1 MMTKPKP
8 EYNFPVNRHPFLQ
21 AAFDNGSGSCQGK
34 VNSGLSSS
42 WHEGYLKRTPLR

>member
-8 EYNFPVNRHPFLQ
+8 EYNFPVNRHPYLQ

-34 VNSGLSSS
+34 VNSGC
-42 WHEGYLKRTPLR
+42 LRLGMKAT